1 MENVNKEI
9 TKTVEVE
16 NMTLIQELLYSC
28 DEGFVLYPNKS
39 IRTCQENAEWSSN
52 LKLSCLLGDYCS
64 DFSMLELIIL
74 IL

>member
-16 NMTLIQELLYSC
+16 SMTLVQEVLYSC

-39 IRTCQENAEWSSN
+39 IRFCQENAKWSSN
-52 LKLSCLLGDYCS
+52 LELSCLLGDFC
-64 DFSMLELIIL
+64 
-74 IL
+74 